1 MKYDAKSVETGAGQS
16 NCRRENHERHAVPRA
31 ISFGMYRTISN
42 RTGPR
47 RLFVTRSGAMLP
59 IVKSEVERPNAI
71 LRVVSSYS

>member
-1 MKYDAKSVETGAGQS
+1 
-16 NCRRENHERHAVPRA
+16 
-31 ISFGMYRTISN
+31 MYRTISN